1 MGQIAACVDVGAGS
15 GFKASGRHQCDF
27 ALCWFATAC
36 GDRKWKNMIL
46 NSKGF
51 IDDRTAN

>member
-15 GFKASGRHQCDF
+15 GFKASGRHQSDF

-36 GDRKWKNMIL
+36 GDRNWKNMIL

>member
-1 MGQIAACVDVGAGS
+1 MGQITACVDVGAGS
-15 GFKASGRHQCDF
+15 GFKASGRHQSDF